1 MKKDEKRACILPRF
15 GYAIPMN
22 ISKLVLH
29 NMTTPMEKRIS
40 NGEIR
45 ERVAIAKV
53 RGTVLALAATIRE
66 EIRPQVEAMRKAVEL

>member
-1 MKKDEKRACILPRF
+1 MLNIVNTIATF
-15 GYAIPMN
+15 SYAIPMN
-22 ISKLVLH
+22 VSKFVLH